1 MLVPIRNYVSRSW
14 IAFQITASYGTA
26 FGSTPVSCGPSI
38 LNLRIPAYSRP
49 ASTSSKG
56 SSTPNISEGSRVY
69 VDGSSVKAKNGY
81 RVGGAG
87 VFWGDEDPRNLAHP
101 ILSVRDEEG
110 RNIEVTN
117 NRAELVAALMAVQR
131 ARKEGI
137 TRLQIITDSELVS
150 KAMTAWIKT
159 WMNNGWKN
167 SSGEGVLN
175 KRLYLALWVASRR
188 LESVEWKHVRGHA
201 GDEGN
206 EKADQLATQGSLL
219 ARNMVDSEAEGGLV
233 GNNVYNNNNIN
244 EDCDSDLEDDNVGH
258 EPIDEETLQRIL
270 EQDSMH

>member
-1 MLVPIRNYVSRSW
+1 MTRVVTFLSH
-14 IAFQITASYGTA
+14 F
-26 FGSTPVSCGPSI
+26 
-38 LNLRIPAYSRP
+38 LNS
-49 ASTSSKG
+49 
-56 SSTPNISEGSRVY
+56 
-69 VDGSSVKAKNGY
+69 
-81 RVGGAG
+81 
-87 VFWGDEDPRNLAHP
+87 
-101 ILSVRDEEG
+101 LS
-110 RNIEVTN
+110 NF
-117 NRAELVAALMAVQR
+117 
-131 ARKEGI
+131 
-137 TRLQIITDSELVS
+137 LQ
-150 KAMTAWIKT
+150 T

-244 EDCDSDLEDDNVGH
+244 EDCDSDLEDDYVGH